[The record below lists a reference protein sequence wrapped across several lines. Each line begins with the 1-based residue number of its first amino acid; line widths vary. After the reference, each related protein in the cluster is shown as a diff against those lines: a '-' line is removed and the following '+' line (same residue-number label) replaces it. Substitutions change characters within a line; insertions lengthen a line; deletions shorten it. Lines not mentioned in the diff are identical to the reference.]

1 MGDQAQLTV
10 QWRVAPEQADFSR
23 MGVAQ
28 ALPGLQAADA
38 QYQGGR
44 PLGILQA
51 PVQAG
56 QVEEDQA
63 GAGGQVP
70 GRRQLAEGGEADLV
84 VGALLG
90 KILGK
95 GAHAGAVFGGRQQ
108 DVGAPR
114 WRRQQQAREQ
124 QAAAPKP

>member
-1 MGDQAQLTV
+1 VL
-10 QWRVAPEQADFSR
+10 
-23 MGVAQ
+23 
-28 ALPGLQAADA
+28 
-38 QYQGGR
+38 
-44 PLGILQA
+44 
-51 PVQAG
+51 AG
-56 QVEEDQA
+56 KSL
-63 GAGGQVP
+63 GAGNSL
-70 GRRQLAEGGEADLV
+70 RGGEADLV